1 MEQSYTHQEILDLD
15 RVFRLNLINSVTG
28 FKPAVLIATKS
39 RDGQENVAIFSSVVH
54 LGSTPPLIGFI
65 MRPTTVPRQTLE
77 YILVF

>member
-39 RDGQENVAIFSSVVH
+39 RDGQENVAIFSSVV
-54 LGSTPPLIGFI
+54 
-65 MRPTTVPRQTLE
+65 TTA
-77 YILVF
+77 